1 MNDIKDLHIA
11 LDLARFLGDD
21 KRLKSQLN
29 KEERKL
35 CNNIA
40 DKIAQYIQR
49 DKDKQNDSDN
59 LFDCPCRTKGYIH
72 KQIQAYLR

>member
-11 LDLARFLGDD
+11 LDLARFLADG

-40 DKIAQYIQR
+40 DKIAQYIR
-49 DKDKQNDSDN
+49 ADKDK
-59 LFDCPCRTKGYIH
+59 
-72 KQIQAYLR
+72 

>member
-11 LDLARFLGDD
+11 LDLARFLADD

-49 DKDKQNDSDN
+49 DKESGK
-59 LFDCPCRTKGYIH
+59 
-72 KQIQAYLR
+72 